1 MDAGAVTSTIAAPPP
16 APRARRCRPTR
27 LVGSP
32 TRSTRCTYPD
42 RRRRSRQVVTIH
54 PLPFA
59 LGLRQGEVLGLRWA
73 DVNLDADTLR
83 VAVQLQRQT
92 GRFVLTEPK
101 SQHSLRILV
110 MPGIVLDALREH
122 RVRQPERQLAA
133 RVWLNEWDLDFTGGH
148 GEPLEAT
155 GVTKRLRSCS
165 WRPSCRSCAFTTSAT
180 AAPRPSSRP
189 G

>member
-1 MDAGAVTSTIAAPPP
+1 
-16 APRARRCRPTR
+16 
-27 LVGSP
+27 
-32 TRSTRCTYPD
+32 
-42 RRRRSRQVVTIH
+42 
-54 PLPFA
+54 LPFA

-148 GEPLEAT
+148 GEPLEAI